1 MVDHQMIPQPQAQST
16 QGLGNVMQPV
26 NTGSS
31 NSMNAPP
38 NALNTSNAPM
48 AASSKSLLTGVPT
61 QMPVSSSASNL
72 TSQVFNL
79 NITLISKLSVNFFY
93 FHIPLNFQQ
102 FSAMGNPP
110 SRDGSNPGSNLP
122 PSGQGGQDPEK
133 RKLIQ
138 QQLVLLLH
146 AHKCQQRERSGGVSS
161 FQQIFHIQIVFLI
174 SILSFFLLNYF
185 LFWKDYKWL
194 TY

>member
-1 MVDHQMIPQPQAQST
+1 MSHMVDHQMIPQPQAQST

-79 NITLISKLSVNFFY
+79 NITLISKLSVNFFIL
-93 FHIPLNFQQ
+93 HIPLNF
-102 FSAMGNPP
+102 
-110 SRDGSNPGSNLP
+110 
-122 PSGQGGQDPEK
+122 
-133 RKLIQ
+133 
-138 QQLVLLLH
+138 
-146 AHKCQQRERSGGVSS
+146 
-161 FQQIFHIQIVFLI
+161 
-174 SILSFFLLNYF
+174 
-185 LFWKDYKWL
+185 
-194 TY
+194 